1 MNLPSWNLNEF
12 YSSFKDKQINKD
24 LHSLKK
30 KISLFSKEYRGKL
43 EKLKKQE
50 LVKTL
55 VEFEKIEEIILKLRS
70 YAYLEYC
77 TDQLNNDKAKSYQ
90 KIEESV
96 LDCEKDIIFYG
107 IELNKLD
114 DTKTSV
120 FSETKYKNWVK
131 NHKKFKK
138 FQKQENIEK
147 ILAEKSLTSSS
158 AWVRYFDQLMT
169 RLKFKINGKVFSE
182 TEVLNLLSSHNK
194 VERKNA
200 AEVFGNT
207 LKENIFNFSFIINTI
222 SKDLDIEKNVRGFE
236 HSESARHLYNQ
247 IEKSDI
253 DSLVKTA
260 TQNYGDICHRYYKY
274 KAKYFGGV
282 KLNYWDR
289 NAPYPSYKEPKITW
303 NEAKSIVITS
313 YTSFDKRFG
322 EIVKNFFD
330 NSWIDARVL
339 KGKTSGAFSHP
350 TVPSCN
356 PKILLNFQGKIR
368 DVMTLAHE
376 LGHGVHQFLAN
387 RNGVLLADT
396 PLTLA
401 ETASV
406 FGEMLTFKSLL
417 NNAKSLPEK
426 KFLLRSKIEDMLNTV
441 FRQIA
446 FFKFERQLHF
456 KRSKEELTDE
466 QICEIWMST
475 QKESLGNAVVLGK
488 NYKYFWA
495 YIPHFVHSPF
505 YVYAYAF
512 GDCLVNSLY
521 SKFEEGDPSFNDKY
535 FNLLKSGGSV
545 DYKTHLQ
552 NFDLNPKDKN
562 FWQLGM
568 NLIKNLMDELEKLG

>member
-1 MNLPSWNLNEF
+1 M
-12 YSSFKDKQINKD
+12 K
-24 LHSLKK
+24 
-30 KISLFSKEYRGKL
+30 
-43 EKLKKQE
+43 KLKKQQ

-55 VEFEKIEEIILKLRS
+55 VEFEKIEEITLKLRS

-77 TDQLNNDKAKSYQ
+77 TDQLNNDKAKFYQ

-107 IELNKLD
+107 IELNKLTD
-114 DTKTSV
+114 NKTSV
-120 FSETKYKNWVK
+120 FSETKYKNWIK

-138 FQKQENIEK
+138 FQKPENIEK

-158 AWVRYFDQLMT
+158 AWVRFFDQLMT

-194 VERKNA
+194 VEKKNA
-200 AEVFGNT
+200 AEVFGKT

-236 HSESARHLYNQ
+236 YSESSRHLYNQ

-274 KAKYFGGV
+274 KAKYFGGA

-289 NAPYPSYKEPKITW
+289 NAPYPGYKEPKITW
-303 NEAKSIVITS
+303 NEAKSIVIKS

-322 EIVKNFFD
+322 EIVKKFFD

-417 NNAKSLPEK
+417 NNAKSLTEK

-446 FFKFERQLHF
+446 FFKFERKLHF
-456 KRSKEELTDE
+456 KRSQEELTDE

-475 QKESLGNAVVLGK
+475 QKESLGNAVILGK

-495 YIPHFVHSPF
+495 YIPILFILHFMFMHM
-505 YVYAYAF
+505 
-512 GDCLVNSLY
+512 
-521 SKFEEGDPSFNDKY
+521 
-535 FNLLKSGGSV
+535 
-545 DYKTHLQ
+545 HLEIV
-552 NFDLNPKDKN
+552 L
-562 FWQLGM
+562 
-568 NLIKNLMDELEKLG
+568 

>member
-1 MNLPSWNLNEF
+1 MNLPTWNLNEF

-30 KISLFSKEYRGKL
+30 KISLFSIKYKGKL
-43 EKLKKQE
+43 GKLKNQQ
-50 LVKTL
+50 LIRSL
-55 VEFEKIEEIILKLRS
+55 IEFEKVEEIILKLRS
-70 YAYLEYC
+70 YAYLVYC
-77 TDQLNNDKAKSYQ
+77 TDQLNNDKAKFYQ
-90 KIEESV
+90 YIEESV
-96 LDCEKDIIFYG
+96 LDCQKDVIFYG
-107 IELNKLD
+107 IELNKLSD
-114 DTKTSV
+114 NKTLA
-120 FSETKYKNWVK
+120 FSKTKYKNWVK

-138 FQKQENIEK
+138 YQKSENIER

-158 AWVRYFDQLMT
+158 AWIRFFDQIMT
-169 RLKFKINGKVFSE
+169 RLKFRINGKILSE
-182 TEVLNLLSSHNK
+182 AEILNLLSSPNK
-194 VERKNA
+194 LERKNA
-200 AEVFGNT
+200 AEVFGKT
-207 LKENIFNFSFIINTI
+207 LKDNIFNFSFIINTI
-222 SKDLDIEKNVRGFE
+222 SKDLDIEKNVRGFQ
-236 HSESARHLYNQ
+236 HSESSRHLYNQ

-260 TQNYGDICHRYYKY
+260 TQNYSVICHRYYKY

-289 NAPYPSYKEPKITW
+289 NAPYPGFKEPKISW
-303 NEAKSIVITS
+303 NEAKGIVIES

-322 EIVKNFFD
+322 KIVEKFFE

-387 RNGVLLADT
+387 SNGVLLADT

-417 NNAKSLPEK
+417 TNAKKLSERKL
-426 KFLLRSKIEDMLNTV
+426 LLRSKIEDMLNTV

-446 FFKFERQLHF
+446 FFKFERELHL
-456 KRSKEELTDE
+456 KRSDEELTDD
-466 QICEIWMST
+466 QICEIWMNT
-475 QKESLGNAVVLGK
+475 QKESLGNSVMLGK

-495 YIPHFVHSPF
+495 YIPHFIHSPF

-521 SKFEEGDPSFNDKY
+521 SKFEEGNPSFNNKY
-535 FNLLKSGGSV
+535 FDLLKSGGSI
-545 DYKTHLQ
+545 DYKSHLK
-552 NFDLNPKDKN
+552 NFDLDPKDKN